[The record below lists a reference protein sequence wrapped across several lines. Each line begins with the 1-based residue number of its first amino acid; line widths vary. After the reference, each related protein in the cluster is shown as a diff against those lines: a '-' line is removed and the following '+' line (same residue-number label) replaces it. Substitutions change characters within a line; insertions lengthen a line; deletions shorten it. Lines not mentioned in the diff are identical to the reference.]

1 MEGLKKWPPIGPNAS
16 RPVRE
21 LNQERISWRL
31 EAGKKNAEIVM
42 NSKDLNN
49 AAVFMRYHVIS
60 VFDHIIGIEA
70 TYVETVLNKVKSDYP
85 KCYEYFEDVFTEI
98 ERQYDEQLVSID
110 DGYIKFDTDK
120 IYATFPE
127 MVVSKLQ

>member
-1 MEGLKKWPPIGPNAS
+1 MLKKWPPIGPNAR

-21 LNQERISWRL
+21 LNQERISRRL
-31 EAGKKNAEIVM
+31 DAGKKNAEIVM

-98 ERQYDEQLVSID
+98 ERRMMNTAC
-110 DGYIKFDTDK
+110 FN
-120 IYATFPE
+120 
-127 MVVSKLQ
+127 